1 MRFVRALML
10 GLKEVRVSNPRI
22 VARRVTVVIDPR
34 VLTFNDKSY
43 LRYTIQNNGDADFAF
58 NSISLEAGA
67 AGSSKGIPA
76 DVVQSKDANKLAP
89 GESLAG
95 VMIFDSKLSENG
107 ERLTL
112 FVRAVDNSEI
122 ARLTIVQ

>member
-1 MRFVRALML
+1 
-10 GLKEVRVSNPRI
+10 
-22 VARRVTVVIDPR
+22 